1 MRKTWLVTGSNRGLG
16 MATVQAALE
25 AGGMRTGWGSGAAR
39 GQGAILPDYDS
50 SVGGMRRMLRACAG
64 LEVGHPAKIAR
75 VIVELTRRI
84 ALPYHLTFGSDA
96 LAAFDAAERER
107 REQAEGWLPVSRLV
121 DF

>member
-25 AGGMRTGWGSGAAR
+25 AGD
-39 GQGAILPDYDS
+39 P
-50 SVGGMRRMLRACAG
+50 
-64 LEVGHPAKIAR
+64 EKIAR
-75 VIVELTRRI
+75 VIVELTRRTV
-84 ALPYHLTFGSDA
+84 LPCHLILGSDA

-107 REQAEGWLPVSRLV
+107 REQAEGWLSVSRSV